1 MVEKLALSLVH
12 AARRLRPYFQNH
24 DITVK
29 TDYPIQKI
37 LQKPDLAGRMS
48 SWVVELSEFN
58 IRYEPHDPIKGQC
71 LLDFVN
77 DLQHTPTEDQ
87 WTLHV
92 DGSSNPKGAGAGIVL
107 EGPNEILIEKSLHF
121 TFKTSNNQA
130 EYEAILVDL
139 SLAREVGVKTL
150 TCRTDSK
157 LTVGHLNDEFQ
168 IKDRTL
174 LQYYHLV
181 HAVIQSAFDQVRIE
195 HIPRTDNIRV
205 DILSKLAS
213 TRLKSR
219 HRSLLQQT
227 LSIPSITNTCH
238 NLTHN
243 SVDKIAPSQTHN
255 WTTPYI
261 QYLQTG
267 NPLQD
272 VDKIWL
278 AKAARYTMVGNDL
291 YKRGYGQPLLKCV
304 TVEQAQYI
312 IKELHEGICGYH
324 SSARTMATRIL
335 RAGYF
340 WPTIEADCQDYIK
353 KCKPCQKHGNL
364 IHQKQEQLHSILSP
378 WPFAKWGM
386 DILGPFSPGKGQVK
400 FLIIAV
406 DYFTKW
412 IEAKPLTTIIAQ
424 QVQQFVWKDI
434 IFWYGVPYT
443 NIIDNGRQFIDKELA
458 KFYTCLG
465 IKQKTSTVEHPQ
477 TNGQAEVA
485 NKVIL
490 MELRKRL
497 DNAKGTPQSAI
508 NEFPFSLVYGADAMI
523 PVEIGKPSLRWELY
537 EPTHNHQNMATHLDL
552 LPELREKAQICNLA
566 AKQRVVTKYNANLY
580 PRLFIK
586 GDLVWRMANSTRKKD
601 GKFSANWDGPYRI
614 REDAGG
620 GAYHLEHLSGEEI
633 PNTWKVSHLK
643 FYFS

>member
-1 MVEKLALSLVH
+1 LQDPETRYQMVEKLALSLVH

-434 IFWYGVPYT
+434 IF
-443 NIIDNGRQFIDKELA
+443 
-458 KFYTCLG
+458 
-465 IKQKTSTVEHPQ
+465 
-477 TNGQAEVA
+477 
-485 NKVIL
+485 
-490 MELRKRL
+490 
-497 DNAKGTPQSAI
+497 
-508 NEFPFSLVYGADAMI
+508 
-523 PVEIGKPSLRWELY
+523 
-537 EPTHNHQNMATHLDL
+537 
-552 LPELREKAQICNLA
+552 
-566 AKQRVVTKYNANLY
+566 
-580 PRLFIK
+580 
-586 GDLVWRMANSTRKKD
+586 
-601 GKFSANWDGPYRI
+601 
-614 REDAGG
+614 
-620 GAYHLEHLSGEEI
+620 
-633 PNTWKVSHLK
+633 
-643 FYFS
+643 

>member
-37 LQKPDLAGRMS
+37 LQKPDLAGLMS

-219 HRSLLQQT
+219 HRSLLNKHY
-227 LSIPSITNTCH
+227 P
-238 NLTHN
+238 
-243 SVDKIAPSQTHN
+243 
-255 WTTPYI
+255 
-261 QYLQTG
+261 YLQS
-267 NPLQD
+267 Q
-272 VDKIWL
+272 IL
-278 AKAARYTMVGNDL
+278 A
-291 YKRGYGQPLLKCV
+291 
-304 TVEQAQYI
+304 
-312 IKELHEGICGYH
+312 
-324 SSARTMATRIL
+324 
-335 RAGYF
+335 
-340 WPTIEADCQDYIK
+340 
-353 KCKPCQKHGNL
+353 
-364 IHQKQEQLHSILSP
+364 
-378 WPFAKWGM
+378 
-386 DILGPFSPGKGQVK
+386 
-400 FLIIAV
+400 
-406 DYFTKW
+406 
-412 IEAKPLTTIIAQ
+412 TT
-424 QVQQFVWKDI
+424 
-434 IFWYGVPYT
+434 
-443 NIIDNGRQFIDKELA
+443 
-458 KFYTCLG
+458 
-465 IKQKTSTVEHPQ
+465 
-477 TNGQAEVA
+477 
-485 NKVIL
+485 
-490 MELRKRL
+490 
-497 DNAKGTPQSAI
+497 
-508 NEFPFSLVYGADAMI
+508 
-523 PVEIGKPSLRWELY
+523 
-537 EPTHNHQNMATHLDL
+537 
-552 LPELREKAQICNLA
+552 
-566 AKQRVVTKYNANLY
+566 
-580 PRLFIK
+580 
-586 GDLVWRMANSTRKKD
+586 
-601 GKFSANWDGPYRI
+601 
-614 REDAGG
+614 
-620 GAYHLEHLSGEEI
+620 
-633 PNTWKVSHLK
+633 
-643 FYFS
+643 